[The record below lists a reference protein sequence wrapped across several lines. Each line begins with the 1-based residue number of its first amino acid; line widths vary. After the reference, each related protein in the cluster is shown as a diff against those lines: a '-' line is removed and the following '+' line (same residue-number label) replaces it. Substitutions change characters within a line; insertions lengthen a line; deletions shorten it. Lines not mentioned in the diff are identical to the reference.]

1 MKDVGKYLIQL
12 IDQVDETEINVMSP
26 IHMTAVTVSEVSQ
39 LPPAGTGFVICTD
52 QSGLIGLRRRL
63 HGMGI
68 VFCSVPHGSRRNRG

>member
-1 MKDVGKYLIQL
+1 
-12 IDQVDETEINVMSP
+12 
-26 IHMTAVTVSEVSQ
+26 
-39 LPPAGTGFVICTD
+39 VICTD